1 MLVFLCGGLTL
12 SFRNK
17 PDLGAMKLLNWVYNK
32 KDTDPDN
39 AVDPAYIERLQDDM
53 RIAVRFFP
61 HIFYHVRYC
70 VLLNMPIHV
79 CIS

>member
-1 MLVFLCGGLTL
+1 
-12 SFRNK
+12 
-17 PDLGAMKLLNWVYNK
+17 MKLLNWVYNK

-61 HIFYHVRYC
+61 KYFTMLDMVYY
-70 VLLNMPIHV
+70 LNMPIYLHFY
-79 CIS
+79 CNRPK